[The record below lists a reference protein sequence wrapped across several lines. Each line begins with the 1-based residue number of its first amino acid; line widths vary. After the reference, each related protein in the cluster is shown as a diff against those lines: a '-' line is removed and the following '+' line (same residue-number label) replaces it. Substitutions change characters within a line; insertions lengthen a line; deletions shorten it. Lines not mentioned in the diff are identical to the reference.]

1 VKILTANQ
9 LREADTISIKKEAI
23 TSYALMERAAKSALH
38 WIVTHYPLS
47 TPFVVICGTGNN
59 GGEEMITIGGQ
70 TLESPIHTK
79 RINILVEITSPKF
92 WVIPLNQNQ
101 IEKFQLIKKLKREGL
116 TYLQISN
123 YLNETKIYKPER
135 TDKFTPELVF
145 SLNKKMKQREN
156 RLKKEF
162 PIKILSV
169 GFEKEEINFGGSW

>member
-1 VKILTANQ
+1 MLFD
-9 LREADTISIKKEAI
+9 R
-23 TSYALMERAAKSALH
+23 
-38 WIVTHYPLS
+38 
-47 TPFVVICGTGNN
+47 
-59 GGEEMITIGGQ
+59 EEMITIGGQ